1 MGGHY
6 MKGKFLSFEQLLND
20 LRDAKDYWELEMNLH
35 FEQAEIKY
43 DRFTGEYELSVYFG
57 K

>member
-6 MKGKFLSFEQLLND
+6 MKGKFLSFEQLLKD
-20 LRDAKDYWELEMNLH
+20 LQDAKDYWELEKRLR

-43 DRFTGEYELSVYFG
+43 DVFTGEYELSVYFG